1 MNIKDE
7 IKSKDRQ
14 IQELKE
20 EDKRLTQIIIEQKQE
35 LRKRKSIIEMQNQ
48 IIDSY
53 EELRRIITSEV
64 K

>member
-20 EDKRLTQIIIEQKQE
+20 EDQRLTQIIIEQKQE
-35 LRKRKSIIEMQNQ
+35 LRKRKSIIEM
-48 IIDSY
+48 
-53 EELRRIITSEV
+53 
-64 K
+64 